1 MDPNPDTD
9 LLQSLLNPP
18 ADGRE
23 GQDSRELV
31 RRAESQPRVLTAF
44 QELSRTVP
52 TDDPEDLLGFLRYA
66 LLGVSVGFVERNLS
80 PYLAEHV
87 EIIPP
92 LLKDIRSV
100 FRRLKKSR
108 APYNEEEFRYRA
120 FDYGL
125 HKAYYLDW
133 RLYMSKELY

>member
-1 MDPNPDTD
+1 MEPIPDTD
-9 LLQSLLNPP
+9 LLQSLLNPRE
-18 ADGRE
+18 DGRG

-31 RRAESQPRVLTAF
+31 RRAESQPPVLTAF
-44 QELSRTVP
+44 RELSRAVP
-52 TDDPEDLLGFLRYA
+52 TDDPEDLSGFLRYA
-66 LLGVSVGFVERNLS
+66 LLGVSVGFIERNLS

-92 LLKDIRSV
+92 LLEDIRSV
-100 FRRLKKSR
+100 FRRLKKMR
-108 APYNEEEFRYRA
+108 ATYEEEEFRYRA

>member
-1 MDPNPDTD
+1 MDTNSDTD
-9 LLQSLLNPP
+9 LLQSLLKPREE
-18 ADGRE
+18 ARE

-31 RRAESQPRVLTAF
+31 RRAESQPLVLAAF
-44 QELSRTVP
+44 QELSRIVP
-52 TDDPEDLLGFLRYA
+52 TDDPEELSGFLRYA

-80 PYLAEHV
+80 PYLPEHV

-100 FRRLKKSR
+100 FRRLKKLR
-108 APYNEEEFRYRA
+108 GTYDEEEFRYRA
-120 FDYGL
+120 FDYGI

-133 RLYMSKELY
+133 RLYLSKELY